1 MKPGDPLLYLSR
13 ADLEGLGI
21 GAADAVA
28 AIEGLIKGRQAGTV
42 WNTPKSAIAP
52 GDGRYFMN
60 TLSVADE
67 PPYGAVKALGL
78 NAANHTLGLD
88 TIAALVVLHDSRT
101 GWPLA
106 VMEGAW
112 VTAVRT
118 AGLSAVAA
126 THLARKDA
134 ARIAF
139 IGCGVQ
145 ARGHLD
151 AFAELFPLIE
161 VRAFGRGTQNR
172 DRLLAIAAEK
182 GLKGVASE
190 TARAAIEGADIVV
203 TSVPAHGH
211 LEPFLDAAWLAPG
224 AFAAIT
230 DLAEPWIAAGMTA
243 IDRIVVDDLEQER
256 TMPEPLV
263 EPALVAGDITQLVT
277 GAIPGRRDAGETT
290 AFIFRGLA
298 LGDLALAY
306 LAYEAALAKGAGI
319 KLER

>member
-28 AIEGLIKGRQAGTV
+28 AIEGLIRGRQAGTV

-60 TLSVADE
+60 TLSLADD
-67 PPYGAVKALGL
+67 PPYAAVKSLGL
-78 NAANHTLGLD
+78 STGNRARGLD

-118 AGLSAVAA
+118 AALSAVAA

-134 ARIAF
+134 AVIAF

-151 AFAELFPLIE
+151 AFAELFPLTE
-161 VRAFGRGTQNR
+161 VRAFGRGAANR
-172 DRLLAIAAEK
+172 DRLLALAQAK

-190 TARAAIEGADIVV
+190 TARAAIEGAEIVV
-203 TSVPAHGH
+203 TSVPAHGD
-211 LEPFLDAAWLAPG
+211 LEPFLDAAWLRPG

-243 IDRIVVDDLEQER
+243 LDRIVVDDLEQER
-256 TMPEPLV
+256 SMPEPLV
-263 EPALVAGDITQLVT
+263 DPALVAGDITQLVT
-277 GAIPGRRDAGETT
+277 GAIAGRRDARETT

-298 LGDLALAY
+298 LGDLALAW
-306 LAYEAALAKGAGI
+306 LAYEAAVKSNAGV